1 MAGFISGEG
10 CFFISLN
17 KGRNKKG
24 VGFNLVFQISQHIRD
39 ELLLKSFI
47 AFFNCGYYVKP
58 SNGEWGHFQCTKFS
72 DIYNIIIPFCNQYLI
87 RGVKAKDFSDWI
99 KAAELFNQKE
109 HLTKEGAEKIMNLK
123 SGIGVRSTGRKF

>member
-39 ELLLKSFI
+39 EFLLSKFI
-47 AFFNCGYYVKP
+47 DYLGCGNLEKVSTRP
-58 SNGEWGHFQCTKFS
+58 NGVTFVVYKFS
-72 DIYNIIIPFCNQYLI
+72 DIKEKVIPFFHNYPLLGI
-87 RGVKAKDFSDWI
+87 KSMDFQDFVEVANI
-99 KAAELFNQKE
+99 LEDKG
-109 HLTKEGAEKIMNLK
+109 HLTLEGLKKIKSLK
-123 SGIGVRSTGRKF
+123 SGMNTGRINN